1 MNEQDKNNVV
11 TMDQEVYNKLEFY
24 QNQIVNRINV
34 DKTWSVLPSPNATYL
49 LTFIACL
56 FILFQQNSTNL

>member
-34 DKTWSVLPSPNATYL
+34 DKTWNVLPSPIATYL
-49 LTFIACL
+49 HTFIACL
-56 FILFQQNSTNL
+56 VILFQQNLTNL